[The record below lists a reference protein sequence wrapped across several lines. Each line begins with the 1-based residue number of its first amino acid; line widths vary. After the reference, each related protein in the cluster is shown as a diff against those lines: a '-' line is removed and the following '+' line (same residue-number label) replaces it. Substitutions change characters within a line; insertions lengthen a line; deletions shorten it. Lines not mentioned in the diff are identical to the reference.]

1 MERSGS
7 VVMSWQIVEHSW
19 EDTSIRDGDVT
30 ICRLSIHD
38 LGVKVTEDN
47 QRELDAKVI
56 GMAKLIAAAPNML
69 AALKSLQDILCDAD
83 GNACF
88 QGSEGDLNV
97 ARDAF
102 ALIAKIEGRDNAS

>member
-1 MERSGS
+1 
-7 VVMSWQIVEHSW
+7 MSWEIVEHSW
-19 EDTSIRDGDVT
+19 EDTSIRDGNVT

-38 LGVKVTEDN
+38 LGVEVTEDN

-56 GMAKLIAAAPNML
+56 GRAKLIAAAPDML
-69 AALKSLQDILCDAD
+69 AALKSLQDILCDAE

-88 QGSEGDLNV
+88 QGSEGDLKI

-102 ALIAKIEGRDNAS
+102 ALIDQIEGRSEAS